1 MRIQRAQPRLP
12 TIVPIDTARSG
23 TAAGQESFFAKL
35 TNAFLRRM
43 RVESKQELQ
52 ERIERY
58 IDRLNE
64 NPVTYKWPY
73 KMDEISVA

>member
-1 MRIQRAQPRLP
+1 MEL
-12 TIVPIDTARSG
+12 
-23 TAAGQESFFAKL
+23 FFAKL
-35 TNAFLRRM
+35 TNSSSRGM

-58 IDRLNE
+58 SDRLNKD
-64 NPVTYKWPY
+64 PVIYKWTF